1 MSQRFFRLHND
12 ASSPGRWHLDN
23 PTDGGG
29 RELDDSW
36 QFTDGRP
43 VHIPGRLKVPVEQP
57 GRPLDFTLAGLAIP
71 IVHVRVASVLTELA
85 PADVQLVPVD
95 IDGQPDQYLLF
106 VATRLIRCIDE
117 QASRIRLRGAEED
130 PPERGWQYAS
140 VRDLR
145 IDKTKVGTARVL
157 RPEGWTGALIVSED
171 LKAAME
177 RLNATGTKFTEV

>member
-1 MSQRFFRLHND
+1 MSQRFFRLNND
-12 ASSPGRWHLDN
+12 AGSPGRWHLDN
-23 PTDGGG
+23 PTDSEG

-43 VHIPGRLKVPVEQP
+43 VHVPGRLKVPVEQP

-71 IVHVRVASVLTELA
+71 VVHVRVASVLTERA

-117 QASRIRLRGAEED
+117 QASRIRLRDAEEG

-145 IDKTKVGTARVL
+145 IDKSKVGDAKVFRT
-157 RPEGWTGALIVSED
+157 EGWNIALVVSDDIKTALEQLGTTGV
-171 LKAAME
+171 
-177 RLNATGTKFTEV
+177 KFEEV